1 MASLKELNNDIGL
14 GRLIAV
20 QPLLWIPGLAL
31 VFTFS
36 FALTGFNEKMVLW
49 YMHLEI
55 GQ

>member
-1 MASLKELNNDIGL
+1 MVSLKELNNDIGF
-14 GRLIAV
+14 GRLITI
-20 QPLLWIPGLAL
+20 QPLLWIPGLAW

-36 FALTGFNEKMVLW
+36 FALTGVNEKTVLW